1 MIAPH
6 PGIPCA
12 RGPRIPANQPKG
24 ACGTLRIK
32 KTALEPIHELL

>member
-6 PGIPCA
+6 PGILYA
-12 RGPRIPANQPKG
+12 MSLRIPANAPKG